1 MPADEGPRPAA
12 AQIGA
17 AIVASYLLDRL
28 SARAPGMGDEGPTV
42 GTLDASVTRRGE
54 DAGSRE

>member
-1 MPADEGPRPAA
+1 MKGPRLGA

-28 SARAPGMGDEGPTV
+28 SSGAPGMSGEGPTV
-42 GTLDASVTRRGE
+42 GALDASVTTRGE
-54 DAGSRE
+54 DVGSHE